1 MKKLAPLG
9 LLLLLLTG
17 CGTTSTFKQSSPD
30 GPPRPAGYPIPLY
43 DQNTRIP
50 RPVELIGELSI
61 GDTQLT
67 MKGGSQQGVLKTLMA
82 TARAKGADAVQIVSM
97 KRPDFQSAHY
107 RVVANLYRYTDTW
120 ETVPVSGQ
128 EFLAYLQQHQHTLD
142 PIEGIWS
149 DGSADRICIMKNNS
163 KPGRD
168 FVAFTLNPVLP
179 SWKLG
184 YKKMDIA
191 RETRPG
197 GYSIRYHR
205 DDFGLS
211 KTSVLLEKNRAF
223 NFLLHTA
230 DQSFEVFYIKLVP
243 PLPAH

>member
-1 MKKLAPLG
+1 M
-9 LLLLLLTG
+9 
-17 CGTTSTFKQSSPD
+17 TFKQSSPN
-30 GPPRPAGYPIPLY
+30 GPPKSADYPVPLY

-67 MKGGSQQGVLKTLMA
+67 VTGGSQQGVMKTLMQ
-82 TARAKGADAVQIVSM
+82 TARAKGADVVQMVSM
-97 KRPDFQSAHY
+97 KRPDFESAHY
-107 RVVANLYRYTDTW
+107 RVVANLLHYTDDW
-120 ETVPVSGQ
+120 ETVPVS
-128 EFLAYLQQHQHTLD
+128 EKDFLAYLQQNRHSLD

-149 DGSADRICIMKNNS
+149 DGSADRIAIMKNNS
-163 KPGRD
+163 KPGRG

-179 SWKLG
+179 SWKPG
-184 YKKMDIA
+184 YKKMDIT

-197 GYSIRYHR
+197 GYSIRYYR

-223 NFLLHTA
+223 NFILHTS
-230 DQSFEVFYIKLVP
+230 DQTLEVVYIKLGP